1 MTNNFEQALA
11 SIEKETDVEK
21 LLQWVKNAR
30 GKSPALEAAAFD
42 RLIKLAPKQETGTLK
57 YACWQM
63 VWAVETLRKINGHK
77 ISRMNRLRPKIEK
90 DGEIAALAYCVKYET
105 RGFDE
110 VMNYDRPDL
119 TAEWIVLQHP
129 QHFSAA
135 ILSAARK
142 RLASRG
148 VEINGFDNNNPNPNK
163 LGIG

>member
-11 SIEKETDVEK
+11 SIEKETDVGK

-42 RLIKLAPKQETGTLK
+42 RLIKLSPKQEPGTVK
-57 YACWQM
+57 YACEQM
-63 VWAVETLRKINGHK
+63 VLAVETLRKINGHK
-77 ISRMNRLRPKIEK
+77 IWRMNRLRPKIEK
-90 DGEIAALAYCVKYET
+90 DGEVAALAYCVEHET
-105 RGFDE
+105 PGFNE
-110 VMNYDRPDL
+110 VMNYGRPDL

-129 QHFSAA
+129 QHFDAA

-148 VEINGFDNNNPNPNK
+148 VEIDGFDNNNLNPNQ
-163 LGIG
+163 LGTG